1 MKTKFLFACVYILS
15 CFSIAQAQPSSTS
28 GITLVQPDE
37 VNKVVRRH
45 VVSNNVSASRQP
57 GWRIQLKSS
66 SDREEVLR
74 IKVAFLNLFPDVP
87 TYLTYQQPNFKLRV
101 GDFTN
106 KAEAYKLEKQ
116 INETIKGTFI
126 IPDIVNV
133 EPDNNVNDRP
143 EWMRNEIRML
153 RLEDKRREDS
163 LERLKTDT
171 IGKSAAAKKPATKK
185 KKPTSAV
192 AKDSSQTRSN
202 TKTVKEASTTVG
214 SKENKE
220 PSTPANKNSSNKSA
234 TKKKSTSTKTNIH
247 RDPTH

>member
-1 MKTKFLFACVYILS
+1 MICCTFFFQV
-15 CFSIAQAQPSSTS
+15 QAQPTSTS

-37 VNKVVRRH
+37 VNKVVKRH

-66 SDREEVLR
+66 TDREEVLR

-143 EWMRNEIRML
+143 EWMRNEIRLL

-163 LERLKTDT
+163 LERLKSDT
-171 IGKSAAAKKPATKK
+171 IGKSAPKKASTKK
-185 KKPTSAV
+185 KKSSPSIARDSVQTKPV
-192 AKDSSQTRSN
+192 AKP
-202 TKTVKEASTTVG
+202 VKMPTNSPSA
-214 SKENKE
+214 SKE
-220 PSTPANKNSSNKSA
+220 STAATTNNKSTSSA
-234 TKKKSTSTKTNIH
+234 SNKKKSSSKSTTH

>member
-1 MKTKFLFACVYILS
+1 MRTKFILASLICLFIFKNL
-15 CFSIAQAQPSSTS
+15 QAQPTSTS
-28 GITLVQPDE
+28 GITLIQPDE

-66 SDREEVLR
+66 TDREEVMKV
-74 IKVAFLNLFPDVP
+74 KVAFLNLFPDVP
-87 TYLTYQQPNFKLRV
+87 TYLAYQQPNFKLRV

-126 IPDIVNV
+126 IQDIVNV

-143 EWMRNEIRML
+143 EWMRNEIRLL

-163 LERLKTDT
+163 LERLKSDT
-171 IGKSAAAKKPATKK
+171 IGKSATTKKPTTKK
-185 KKPTSAV
+185 KKSTASVARDSVQTSTVSKPVKKSSSSDA
-192 AKDSSQTRSN
+192 SEPLPSSNSQTTN
-202 TKTVKEASTTVG
+202 
-214 SKENKE
+214 NK
-220 PSTPANKNSSNKSA
+220 A
-234 TKKKSTSTKTNIH
+234 TKKKSTVKKSTTH
-247 RDPTH
+247 RDSTH

>member
-1 MKTKFLFACVYILS
+1 MKPKLFYACLICCTFFFQV
-15 CFSIAQAQPSSTS
+15 QAQPTSTS

-37 VNKVVRRH
+37 VNKVVKRH

-66 SDREEVLR
+66 TDREEVLR

-143 EWMRNEIRML
+143 EWMRNEIRLL

-163 LERLKTDT
+163 LERLKADT
-171 IGKSAAAKKPATKK
+171 IGKSAPKKASTKK
-185 KKPTSAV
+185 KNSSSSIARDSVQTKPV
-192 AKDSSQTRSN
+192 AKPV
-202 TKTVKEASTTVG
+202 KTPTNSPSA
-214 SKENKE
+214 SKE
-220 PSTPANKNSSNKSA
+220 STAATTNNKSTSSA
-234 TKKKSTSTKTNIH
+234 SNKKKSSSKSTTH

>member
-1 MKTKFLFACVYILS
+1 MKTKLFYACLICCTFFFQVL
-15 CFSIAQAQPSSTS
+15 AQPTSTS

-37 VNKVVRRH
+37 VNKVVKRH

-66 SDREEVLR
+66 TDREEVLR

-143 EWMRNEIRML
+143 EWMRNEIRLL

-163 LERLKTDT
+163 LERLKSDT
-171 IGKSAAAKKPATKK
+171 IGKSAPKKASTKK
-185 KKPTSAV
+185 KKSSPSIARDSVQTKPV
-192 AKDSSQTRSN
+192 AKPV
-202 TKTVKEASTTVG
+202 KTPTNSPSA
-214 SKENKE
+214 SKE
-220 PSTPANKNSSNKSA
+220 STAA
-234 TKKKSTSTKTNIH
+234 TTNNKSTSSASNKKKTSSKSTTH

>member
-1 MKTKFLFACVYILS
+1 MKTKLFYACLICCTFFFQVL
-15 CFSIAQAQPSSTS
+15 AQPTSTS

-37 VNKVVRRH
+37 VNKVVKRH

-66 SDREEVLR
+66 TDREEVLR

-143 EWMRNEIRML
+143 EWMRNEIRLL

-163 LERLKTDT
+163 LERLKSDT
-171 IGKSAAAKKPATKK
+171 IGKSVPKKASTKK
-185 KKPTSAV
+185 KKSSPSIARDSVQTKPV
-192 AKDSSQTRSN
+192 AKPV
-202 TKTVKEASTTVG
+202 KTPTNSPSA
-214 SKENKE
+214 SKE
-220 PSTPANKNSSNKSA
+220 STAATTNNKSTSSA
-234 TKKKSTSTKTNIH
+234 SNKKKSSSKSTTH

>member
-1 MKTKFLFACVYILS
+1 MKTKLFYACFISCTFFLQVL
-15 CFSIAQAQPSSTS
+15 AQPSSTS

-37 VNKVVRRH
+37 VNKVVKRH

-66 SDREEVLR
+66 TDREEVLR
-74 IKVAFLNLFPDVP
+74 IKVAFLNLFPDVT

-153 RLEDKRREDS
+153 RMEDKRREDS

-171 IGKSAAAKKPATKK
+171 IGKSAPKKASSKK
-185 KKPTSAV
+185 KKSSSNVAHDSVQTKPV
-192 AKDSSQTRSN
+192 AKPVKTPTN
-202 TKTVKEASTTVG
+202 TPSA
-214 SKENKE
+214 SKENSE
-220 PSTPANKNSSNKSA
+220 TTTNN
-234 TKKKSTSTKTNIH
+234 KSTSSASKKKKTTSKSTTH

>member
-1 MKTKFLFACVYILS
+1 LICCTFFLQV
-15 CFSIAQAQPSSTS
+15 QAQPTSTS

-37 VNKVVRRH
+37 VNKVVKRH

-66 SDREEVLR
+66 TDREEVLR

-163 LERLKTDT
+163 LERLKADT
-171 IGKSAAAKKPATKK
+171 IGKSTPKKTSTKK
-185 KKPTSAV
+185 KKTTSVITSDSTQIKHDIKSVKAPVTNSADSKVATVPPT
-192 AKDSSQTRSN
+192 
-202 TKTVKEASTTVG
+202 
-214 SKENKE
+214 
-220 PSTPANKNSSNKSA
+220 SNKSKS
-234 TKKKSTSTKTNIH
+234 TTSKKKKTSSKSTTH
-247 RDPTH
+247 RDSTH

>member
-1 MKTKFLFACVYILS
+1 MKTKLFYACLICCTFFFQVL
-15 CFSIAQAQPSSTS
+15 AQPTSTS

-37 VNKVVRRH
+37 VNKVVKRH

-66 SDREEVLR
+66 TDREEVLR

-143 EWMRNEIRML
+143 EWMRNEIRLL

-163 LERLKTDT
+163 LERLKSDT
-171 IGKSAAAKKPATKK
+171 IGKSAPKKASTKK
-185 KKPTSAV
+185 KKSSPSIARDSVQTKPV
-192 AKDSSQTRSN
+192 AKPV
-202 TKTVKEASTTVG
+202 KTPTNSPSA
-214 SKENKE
+214 SKE
-220 PSTPANKNSSNKSA
+220 STAATTNNKSTSSA
-234 TKKKSTSTKTNIH
+234 SNKKKSSSKSTTH

>member
-1 MKTKFLFACVYILS
+1 MKTKLFYACLICCTFFFQVL
-15 CFSIAQAQPSSTS
+15 AQPTSTS

-37 VNKVVRRH
+37 VNKVVKRH

-66 SDREEVLR
+66 TDREEVLR

-143 EWMRNEIRML
+143 EWMRNEIRLL

-163 LERLKTDT
+163 LERLKADT
-171 IGKSAAAKKPATKK
+171 IGKSVPKKASTKK
-185 KKPTSAV
+185 KKSSPSIARDSVQTKPV
-192 AKDSSQTRSN
+192 AKPV
-202 TKTVKEASTTVG
+202 KTPTNSPSA
-214 SKENKE
+214 SKE
-220 PSTPANKNSSNKSA
+220 STAATTNNKSTSSA
-234 TKKKSTSTKTNIH
+234 SNKKKSSSKSTTH